1 MPQYRILYLLPEH
14 IASFRDKPPKKAP
27 YSLRESHYEEGPEVE
42 AQTPYELWLQLQEQP
57 ETTET
62 PRAIKV
68 GDAIRTTDGEL
79 LVCNFW
85 GFDKAEWWT
94 PVRAGETPSDP
105 ADPSEPQTADNE
117 PALAAVSSS

>member
-14 IASFRDKPPKKAP
+14 AARFRDKPPKKAP
-27 YSLRESHYEEGPEVE
+27 YSLREGHYEEGPEVE

-57 ETTET
+57 ETAET

-68 GDAIRTTDGEL
+68 GDAIRTTEGEL

-94 PVRAGETPSDP
+94 PVRADETTLGEP
-105 ADPSEPQTADNE
+105 EHQTAGHE
-117 PALAAVSSS
+117 PALVAAASS